1 MIFVTNLDSFDLV
14 DLVLIRQHV
23 EHSEHGVEHGDDLH
37 TVALGAD
44 VAEHR
49 DVVEDD
55 GDHLEHLARVHGAG
69 ALLDLLGHGLGHH
82 LAEQL
87 VAPLHLVVEL
97 HHGLLH
103 QLRLLHLGGQGVLQ
117 LVGLLGGGEQQVAGE
132 VVHGQVA
139 DEQTGRGCTK
149 DL

>member
-55 GDHLEHLARVHGAG
+55 GDHLKHFTGLHRRRPV
-69 ALLDLLGHGLGHH
+69 LDLLSNGLGHH
-82 LAEQL
+82 LAEQV
-87 VAPLHLVVEL
+87 VAALHLDVEL
-97 HHGLLH
+97 AHALLH
-103 QLRLLHLGGQGVLQ
+103 QLGLLVLGLERLLESVR
-117 LVGLLGGGEQQVAGE
+117 LLAGGEEQVS
-132 VVHGQVA
+132 
-139 DEQTGRGCTK
+139 
-149 DL
+149 